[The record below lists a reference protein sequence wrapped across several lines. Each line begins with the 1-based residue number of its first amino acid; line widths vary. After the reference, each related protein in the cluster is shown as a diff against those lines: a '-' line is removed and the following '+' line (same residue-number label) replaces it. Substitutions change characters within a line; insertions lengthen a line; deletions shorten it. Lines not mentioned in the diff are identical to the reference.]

1 MKLNEKIITK
11 FATNSSNQSDLEGYL
26 LKKGEANR
34 NLHKRWCVLRGN
46 MFFYFERCFDKEP
59 LGCIFL
65 EGSRVELS
73 ESDSDYFAFRIVFT
87 GYDKKYIFVT
97 DNPESLGNWMKALS
111 QASFSYLKMVIS
123 ELQRRLDETNNAAV
137 EQRKQLEEASQE
149 KLQQQQ
155 LNPKTNLLIQNA
167 EDLITLDESSGNGS
181 SRKPLF
187 SRKPFIEL
195 HQHYGEQVNNYL
207 REIKSTNRPDSSRED
222 LLS

>member
-1 MKLNEKIITK
+1 MKFNEKIITK
-11 FATNSSNQSDLEGYL
+11 FATNPSNQSDLEGYL
-26 LKKGEANR
+26 LKKGETNR

-46 MFFYFERCFDKEP
+46 MFFYFERRLDKEP
-59 LGCIFL
+59 IGCIFL
-65 EGSRVELS
+65 EGSRIELS

-123 ELQRRLDETNNAAV
+123 ELQRQLDESANAAV
-137 EQRKQLEEASQE
+137 EQRKQLEEACQE
-149 KLQQQQ
+149 KSLLQHSS
-155 LNPKTNLLIQNA
+155 KTNNLNQSA
-167 EDLITLDESSGNGS
+167 EDLINLDESSGNGS

-187 SRKPFIEL
+187 SRKPFKEL
-195 HQHYGEQVNNYL
+195 HQHYGEQVNSYL
-207 REIKSTNRPDSSRED
+207 KEIKSTNRTDSPRED